1 MVQYNI
7 YMTEQEKDK
16 INLIKIKYNLKS
28 NQDVFKFLVKEY
40 KIRIEDQGFEEK
52 TQKEYFK

>member
-16 INLIKIKYNLKS
+16 INLIKINYNLKS
-28 NQDVFKFLVKEY
+28 NQEVFKFLVSEY
-40 KIRIEDQGFEEK
+40 KIRVDDRGYADDK
-52 TQKEYFK
+52 

>member
-1 MVQYNI
+1 
-7 YMTEQEKDK
+7 MTEQEKDK
-16 INLIKIKYNLKS
+16 INLIKINYNLKS
-28 NQDVFKFLVKEY
+28 NQEVFKFLVKEY